1 MTNPSSDVAFSPMVK
16 RVQTERGSRGAYQRL
31 EARGGFRTVV
41 DEDLRGFISEIDT
54 AFLATA
60 SAGGQPYVQ
69 HRGGGKGFIK
79 VASDTTLAIADL
91 PGNRQFITTGN
102 LLENDRFC
110 LFLIDYEQRGR
121 IKIWGHARTV
131 PMTPELSKLLDEPKA
146 ERVLLLSVTAW
157 DGNCQQHIPQKLN
170 AADVAKALEE
180 RDARIAQLE
189 AELKKLK
196 AS

>member
-1 MTNPSSDVAFSPMVK
+1 MTNPSSDVAFSPAVK
-16 RVQTERGSRGAYQRL
+16 RVQTERGSRAAYQRL
-31 EARGGFRTVV
+31 EARGGFRTSI
-41 DEDLRGFISEIDT
+41 DEDLRAFLGDIDT

-60 SAGGQPYVQ
+60 SADGQPYVQ
-69 HRGGGKGFIK
+69 HRGGDKGFIK

-91 PGNRQFITTGN
+91 AGNRQYITTGN

-131 PMTPELSKLLDEPKA
+131 PMTPELSKLLGSQKA
-146 ERVLLLSVTAW
+146 ERVLLLTITAW
-157 DGNCQQHIPQKLN
+157 DGNCQQHIPRKFN
-170 AADVAKALEE
+170 ATDVAKALEE

>member
-1 MTNPSSDVAFSPMVK
+1 MTNPSSDVAFSPAVK

-31 EARGGFRTVV
+31 EARGGFRTAI
-41 DEDLRGFISEIDT
+41 DEDLREFLSIIDT

-60 SAGGQPYVQ
+60 SADGQPYVQ

-79 VASDTTLAIADL
+79 VVDDTTLAIADL
-91 PGNRQFITTGN
+91 AGNRQYVTTGN

-121 IKIWGHARTV
+121 IKVWGHARTA
-131 PMTPELSKLLDEPKA
+131 PMTPELSKLLGNPKT
-146 ERVLLLSVTAW
+146 ERVLLLTVTAW

-170 AADVAKALEE
+170 AEDVAQAIET

>member
-16 RVQTERGSRGAYQRL
+16 RVQTERGSRSAYQRL
-31 EARGGFRTVV
+31 EARGGFRTAV
-41 DEDLRGFISEIDT
+41 DEDLREFLSIIDT

-60 SAGGQPYVQ
+60 SADGQPYVQ

-79 VASDTTLAIADL
+79 VVDDTTLAIADL
-91 PGNRQFITTGN
+91 AGNRQYITTGN

-121 IKIWGHARTV
+121 IKVWGHARV
-131 PMTPELSKLLDEPKA
+131 APMTPELSKLLGAPKT
-146 ERVLLLSVTAW
+146 ERVLLLTVTAW
-157 DGNCQQHIPQKLN
+157 DGNCQQHIPQKFN
-170 AADVAKALEE
+170 AEDVAQALET

-189 AELKKLK
+189 AELKKLR